1 MKKLMRFLK
10 DEDGVTAIE
19 YGLIAALIAVTI
31 IVAVTL
37 VGTSLNQIFGRV
49 STELQT
55 AAAS

>member
-19 YGLIAALIAVTI
+19 YGLIAALIAVVI

-55 AAAS
+55 AAS